1 MEGCLRI
8 ELIESITALS
18 PLMKKNSF
26 TAATCVVVLFFTFAS
41 ALGAQSAVLSV
52 QGVLRKND
60 GKAVDDGV
68 YTLKFK
74 LWKHPTSTNNAD
86 KVWEDSFSDV
96 EITGGVYNVLLG
108 TGPQPLDA
116 PFDQTY
122 YLGIS
127 MSAGSELQP
136 RPMLTSAPFVLSL
149 QGQSNILPSAG
160 PMGVGTARPDTT
172 SALLA
177 VQSDAKGM
185 LIPLMTLAQRNAIAS
200 PADGLLVFQNNSD
213 PGFYFRN
220 ATAWQ
225 QISDLNVAPIQL
237 GTLHEG
243 GYVFFVD
250 ETGQHGLVAAP
261 ADVTVSPSMGP
272 GSTWY
277 WASSNSSSV
286 NEASGT
292 AIGTGY
298 DNTRTMMDQSTDKE
312 DLRAAYVCHELV
324 LDGYSDWFLPSKD
337 ELNLMYQNL
346 RLQSIGGFVTS
357 MNDSSDYWSSSSV
370 FNDSD
375 DAWFINFGSGAQNQK
390 VKTSNC
396 RVRPIRAF

>member
-1 MEGCLRI
+1 
-8 ELIESITALS
+8 
-18 PLMKKNSF
+18 MKKKSF

-185 LIPLMTLAQRNAIAS
+185 LIPLMTLVQRNAIAS
-200 PADGLLVFQNNSD
+200 PADGLLVFQNNND

-220 ATAWQ
+220 AAAWQ

-243 GYVFFVD
+243 GYVFYVD

-277 WASSNSSSV
+277 WASSNASSV
-286 NEASGT
+286 SEASGT

>member
-1 MEGCLRI
+1 
-8 ELIESITALS
+8 
-18 PLMKKNSF
+18 MKKTSF
-26 TAATCVVVLFFTFAS
+26 IAAIWAVVFFAFVS
-41 ALGAQSAVLSV
+41 MLGAQSAVLSV

-116 PFDQTY
+116 PFDQAY

-127 MSAGSELQP
+127 MSSGSELQP

-149 QGQSNILPSAG
+149 QGQSNILPSTG
-160 PMGVGTARPDTT
+160 PMGIGTARPDTT
-172 SALLA
+172 SAMLA
-177 VQSDAKGM
+177 TESTSKGV
-185 LIPLMTLAQRNAIAS
+185 LIPRMSLGQRNGIAT

-220 ATAWQ
+220 GAAWQ
-225 QISDLNVAPIQL
+225 QISSLNVAPIQL

-243 GYVFFVD
+243 GYVFYVD

-277 WASSNSSSV
+277 WASSNSSDVS
-286 NEASGT
+286 ESSGT
-292 AIGTGY
+292 AVGTGY

-312 DLRAAYVCHELV
+312 DLRAGYVCHELV
-324 LDGYSDWFLPSKD
+324 TTDGYSDWFLPSKD

-346 RLQSIGGFVTS
+346 RLQGIGGFITS

-375 DAWFINFGSGAQNQK
+375 EAWYMNFGSGT
-390 VKTSNC
+390 VLSTEKTNNK
-396 RVRPIRAF
+396 RVRPVRAF

>member
-1 MEGCLRI
+1 
-8 ELIESITALS
+8 LIYLNSFHLLFS
-18 PLMKKNSF
+18 PMKNSTF
-26 TAATCVVVLFFTFAS
+26 SRTIVLVLFFFVFAS
-41 ALGAQSAVLSV
+41 TLYAQTAVLSV

-60 GKAVDDGV
+60 GKAVDDGT

-74 LWKHPTSTNNAD
+74 LWKDPTSTNAAD
-86 KVWEDSFSDV
+86 KVWEDSFTDV

-108 TGPQPLDA
+108 TGSQALDA

-127 MSAGSELQP
+127 MSSGPELQP

-149 QGQSNILPSAG
+149 QGQNNILPSTG

-177 VQSDAKGM
+177 VESVTQGV
-185 LIPLMTLAQRNAIAS
+185 LIPRMTAAQRGAIGS
-200 PADGLLVFQNNSD
+200 PAGGLLVFQTNSD
-213 PGFYFRN
+213 PGFYFYN
-220 ATAWQ
+220 GSAWQ
-225 QISDLNVAPIQL
+225 QIASLNVASIAL
-237 GTLHEG
+237 GSLHEG
-243 GYVFFVD
+243 GYVFYVD
-250 ETGQHGLVAAP
+250 ETGQHGLVAAQ
-261 ADVTVSPSMGP
+261 ADVTVSPSMGA

-277 WASSNSSSV
+277 WASSNAG
-286 NEASGT
+286 NAAEAGGT
-292 AIGTGY
+292 EVGTGLE
-298 DNTRTMMDQSTDKE
+298 NTLTMMLQAQDKE
-312 DLRAAYVCHELV
+312 DFRAAYVCHELV
-324 LDGYSDWFLPSKD
+324 TADGYSDWFLPSKE

-346 RLQSIGGFVTS
+346 RLQGIGGFVTS

-370 FNDSD
+370 FNSSD
-375 DAWFINFGSGAQNQK
+375 DAWFINFGSGTAAEK

>member
-1 MEGCLRI
+1 
-8 ELIESITALS
+8 
-18 PLMKKNSF
+18 MKTTSF
-26 TAATCVVVLFFTFAS
+26 ISATCALVLFLAFAS

-74 LWKHPTSTNNAD
+74 LWKDPTSTAVSD
-86 KVWEDSFSDV
+86 KVWEDSFTDV

-108 TGPQPLDA
+108 TGPQPLNV

-149 QGQSNILPSAG
+149 QGQNNILPNSG
-160 PMGVGTARPDTT
+160 PMGIGATRPDTT

-177 VQSDAKGM
+177 MESASKGL
-185 LIPLMTLAQRNAIAS
+185 LIPRMSLAQRNAIAS
-200 PADGLLVFQNNSD
+200 PADGLLIFQNNSD

-220 ATAWQ
+220 GAAWQ
-225 QISDLNVAPIQL
+225 QVSGLNVAPIQL

-243 GYVFFVD
+243 GYVFYVD

-277 WASSNSSSV
+277 WASSNASSAS
-286 NEASGT
+286 EASGT

-298 DNTRTMMDQSTDKE
+298 ENTRTMMDQTDDKE

-324 LDGYSDWFLPSKD
+324 TDGYSDWFLPSLD

-346 RLQSIGGFVTS
+346 RLQGIGNFVAS
-357 MNDSSDYWSSSSV
+357 MNDSSDYWSSSSK
-370 FNDSD
+370 FSDSD
-375 DAWFINFGSGAQNQK
+375 EAWYMNFGSGAINSTE
-390 VKTSNC
+390 KTNNK

>member
-1 MEGCLRI
+1 
-8 ELIESITALS
+8 
-18 PLMKKNSF
+18 MKKTSF
-26 TAATCVVVLFFTFAS
+26 IAALGAVVCLFACAS
-41 ALGAQSAVLSV
+41 ALSAQTAVLSV

-68 YTLKFK
+68 YTLKFR

-86 KVWEDSFSDV
+86 KVWEDSFTDV

-108 TGPQPLDA
+108 TGTQPLDA
-116 PFDQTY
+116 PFDQAY

-136 RPMLTSAPFVLSL
+136 RPLLTSAPFVLSL
-149 QGQSNILPSAG
+149 QGQSNILPSVG

-172 SALLA
+172 S
-177 VQSDAKGM
+177 GM
-185 LIPLMTLAQRNAIAS
+185 LVVESTSKGLLIPRMSLAQRNAIAS

-220 ATAWQ
+220 GAAWQ
-225 QISDLNVAPIQL
+225 QISALNVAPIQL
-237 GTLHEG
+237 GTFHEG
-243 GYVFFVD
+243 GYVFYVD

-277 WASSNSSSV
+277 WASSNAGSAH
-286 NEASGT
+286 EAGGT
-292 AIGTGY
+292 ARGTGY
-298 DNTRTMMDQSTDKE
+298 DNTRTMIAQATDKE
-312 DLRAAYVCHELV
+312 DFRAAYVCHELV
-324 LDGYSDWFLPSKD
+324 LDGYSDWFLPSRD
-337 ELNLMYQNL
+337 ELQLMYQNL
-346 RLQSIGGFVTS
+346 RLQGIGNFVTFMS
-357 MNDSSDYWSSSSV
+357 DSSDYWSSSSV
-370 FNDSD
+370 WNSSD
-375 DAWFINFGSGAQNQK
+375 KAWFINFGSGAQSQK
-390 VKTSNC
+390 DKSSNC

>member
-1 MEGCLRI
+1 
-8 ELIESITALS
+8 
-18 PLMKKNSF
+18 MKKNSF

-177 VQSDAKGM
+177 VQSDTKGM
-185 LIPLMTLAQRNAIAS
+185 LIPRMTLAQRNGIAA

-220 ATAWQ
+220 AAAWQ
-225 QISDLNVAPIQL
+225 QISNLNVAPIQL
-237 GTLHEG
+237 GTLLEG

-277 WASSNSSSV
+277 WASSNSSSA

-346 RLQSIGGFVTS
+346 RLQGIGGFVSS